1 MAAARLTTTDIAI
14 DDKAAPSEVRSSR
27 ALVQAV
33 RWRSGLSQAEFSRA
47 FAIPLP
53 VLSELEH
60 GEARP
65 DAAMLA
71 YLRVIDHAPD
81 VVREALTRAGL

>member
-1 MAAARLTTTDIAI
+1 MAVTTTDLAI
-14 DDKAAPSEVRSSR
+14 DDKAAPSEVRSAR
-27 ALVQAV
+27 ALIQAV
-33 RWRSGLSQAEFSRA
+33 RWRSGLSQSEFSRA

-53 VLSELEH
+53 TLSDLEL
-60 GEARP
+60 GQSRP

>member
-14 DDKAAPSEVRSSR
+14 DDQVAPSEVRSSR

-33 RWRSGLSQAEFSRA
+33 RWRSGLSQAEFASA

-53 VLSELEH
+53 TLSDLEL
-60 GEARP
+60 GQSRP